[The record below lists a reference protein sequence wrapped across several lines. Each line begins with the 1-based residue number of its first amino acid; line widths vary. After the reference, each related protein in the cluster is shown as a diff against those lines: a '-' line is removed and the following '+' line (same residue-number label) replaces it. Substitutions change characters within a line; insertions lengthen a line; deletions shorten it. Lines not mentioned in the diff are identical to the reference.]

1 MKTSEFKEVFKCRKP
16 IIGMLHLRGNGA
28 EKVRIAREEAKIMYG
43 EGVDAV
49 LVEDYLNSTALD
61 CEAVLRMLQ
70 EEMPDRLYGVNVL
83 GDFTTSYALALEYG
97 AAFMQVDSIAGHL
110 PTGEERAYADEIA
123 LTRLKG
129 DLCVLGGVRFKYQS
143 VLSGRSLAEDLAIGR
158 SLCEAIVV
166 TGDGTGLE
174 TDMGKIREFRSILG
188 DYPLVVGAGMTAAN
202 CAEQLAVADGG
213 IVGSYFK
220 VDGWAHN
227 PMDPKRVREFMA
239 EARKAGSAS

>member
-1 MKTSEFKEVFKCRKP
+1 MRTYKDVFGTRKP
-16 IIGMLHLRGNGA
+16 VIGMLHLRGNGK
-28 EKVRIAREEAKIMYG
+28 EKLRIAREEAEIMYG

-49 LVEDYLNSTALD
+49 LVEDYINSTALD

-70 EEMPDRLYGVNVL
+70 QEMPDRIYGVNVL
-83 GDFTTSYALALEYG
+83 GNFTLSYDLALEYG

-110 PTGEERAYADEIA
+110 PLWDERSSADEIA
-123 LTRLKG
+123 MCRLRG
-129 DLCVLGGVRFKYQS
+129 DLCVLGGVRFKYQP

-174 TDMGKIREFRSILG
+174 TDMDKIREFRSILG
-188 DYPLVVGAGMTAAN
+188 DFPLVVGAGMTAAT
-202 CAEQLAVADGG
+202 CAEQLSVADGA

-220 VDGWAHN
+220 KDGWAHN

-239 EARKAGSAS
+239 AARKAV

>member
-1 MKTSEFKEVFKCRKP
+1 MRTSRFEEIFKSRKP
-16 IIGMLHLRGNGA
+16 VIGMLHLRGNGA

-61 CEAVLRMLQ
+61 CEAVLRMLR

-110 PTGEERAYADEIA
+110 PTCEERAYADEIA
-123 LTRLKG
+123 LNRLKG
-129 DLCVLGGVRFKYQS
+129 DLCVLGGVRFKYQP
-143 VLSGRSLAEDLAIGR
+143 VLSGRLLAEDLAIGR

-174 TDMGKIREFRSILG
+174 TEIGKIREFRSILG

-202 CAEQLAVADGG
+202 CAEQLAVADGA

-220 VDGWAHN
+220 ENGWAHK

-239 EARKAGSAS
+239 EARKVRSAS

>member
-1 MKTSEFKEVFKCRKP
+1 MRTYKDVFGRHKP
-16 IIGMLHLRGNGA
+16 IIGMLHLRGDGA

-43 EGVDAV
+43 EGMDAV
-49 LVEDYLNSTALD
+49 LVEDYLNSTASD

-83 GDFTTSYALALEYG
+83 GHFTKRYDLAIKYG

-110 PTGEERAYADEIA
+110 LPENERAYADEVA
-123 LTRLKG
+123 VTRLKG

-143 VLSGRSLAEDLAIGR
+143 VRSGRSLAEDLAVGR

-174 TDMGKIREFRSILG
+174 TEIGKIREFRSILG

-202 CAEQLAVADGG
+202 CAEQLAVADGA

-220 VDGWAHN
+220 ENGWAHN

-239 EARKAGSAS
+239 EARKVGWAS

>member
-1 MKTSEFKEVFKCRKP
+1 MRTSRFEEIFKSRKP
-16 IIGMLHLRGNGA
+16 VIGMLHLRGNGA

-61 CEAVLRMLQ
+61 CEAVLRMLR
-70 EEMPDRLYGVNVL
+70 EEMPDRIYGVNVL
-83 GDFTTSYALALEYG
+83 GDFTTSYELALEYG

-110 PTGEERAYADEIA
+110 PTREERAYADEIA
-123 LTRLKG
+123 LNRLKG
-129 DLCVLGGVRFKYQS
+129 DLCVLGGVRFKYQP
-143 VLSGRSLAEDLAIGR
+143 VLSGRLLAEDLAIGR

-188 DYPLVVGAGMTAAN
+188 DYPLVVGAGMTAAT
-202 CAEQLAVADGG
+202 CAEQLSVADGA

-220 VDGWAHN
+220 KDGWAHN

-239 EARKAGSAS
+239 AARKAV

>member
-1 MKTSEFKEVFKCRKP
+1 MRTYKDVFGTRKP
-16 IIGMLHLRGNGA
+16 VIGMLHLRGNGK
-28 EKVRIAREEAKIMYG
+28 EKLRIAREEAKIMYG

-110 PTGEERAYADEIA
+110 PTGEERAYADEVA
-123 LTRLKG
+123 VNRLKG

-213 IVGSYFK
+213 IVGTYFK
-220 VDGWAHN
+220 EDGVTRR
-227 PMDPKRVREFMA
+227 PMDPMRVKAFM
-239 EARKAGSAS
+239 EAVGRSGKD

>member
-1 MKTSEFKEVFKCRKP
+1 MRTSKFEEIFKNRKP
-16 IIGMLHLRGNGA
+16 VIGMLHLRGNGA
-28 EKVRIAREEAKIMYG
+28 EKVRIAREEAKIMCG

-49 LVEDYLNSTALD
+49 LVENYLNSTALD
-61 CEAVLRMLQ
+61 CEAVLRMLR
-70 EEMPDRLYGVNVL
+70 EEMPDRIYGVNVL
-83 GDFTTSYALALEYG
+83 GDFTTSYELALEYG
-97 AAFMQVDSIAGHL
+97 TAFMQVDSIAGHL
-110 PTGEERAYADEIA
+110 PTREERAYADEIA
-123 LTRLKG
+123 LNRLKG
-129 DLCVLGGVRFKYQS
+129 DLCVLGGVRFKYQP
-143 VLSGRSLAEDLAIGR
+143 VLSGRLLAEDLAIGR

-202 CAEQLAVADGG
+202 CAEQLSATDGA

-220 VDGWAHN
+220 ANGWAHN

-239 EARKAGSAS
+239 EARKVRSAS